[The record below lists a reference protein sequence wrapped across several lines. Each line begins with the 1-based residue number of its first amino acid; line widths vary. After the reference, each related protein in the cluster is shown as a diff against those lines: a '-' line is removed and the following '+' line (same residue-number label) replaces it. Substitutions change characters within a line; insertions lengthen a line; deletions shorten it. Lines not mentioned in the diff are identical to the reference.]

1 MSWLSNLLHPGRA
14 YDKAKETSQNYYN
27 QAQNQLNPYAQGGV
41 AANDKLNQFLESL
54 SNPGKLQEEW
64 SKGYE
69 ESPYAK
75 QLEQGSIDRGL
86 NAAGSM
92 GLMGSSAALN
102 NIQEEGSDIM
112 NKDRQSYMND
122 IMNKYLAGMGI
133 ATNQFNTGAGAA
145 GQQSQN
151 AMNQGQNEAGLDFG
165 QANAGPNMLMQL
177 LSSLGQGGMQYLTG
191 GMGKGGF
198 GRGMFTPEQKMPN
211 YYGQGMM
218 VSPTGGGY

>member
-14 YDKAKETSQNYYN
+14 YDKAKETSKNYYN
-27 QAQNQLNPYAQGGV
+27 QAQNQLNPYSQGGI
-41 AANDKLNQFLESL
+41 AANDKLNQLFDAL
-54 SNPGKLQEEW
+54 SNPGKLQDEW
-64 SKGYE
+64 SKGYA

-75 QLEQGSIDRGL
+75 QLEQGSIDKGL

-112 NKDRQSYMND
+112 NKDRQQYMND
-122 IMNKYLAGMGI
+122 MMQKYLAGLGI

-151 AMNQGQNEAGLDFG
+151 AMNQGANEAGLDFG
-165 QANAGPNMLMQL
+165 KSNAGSNMLMQL
-177 LSSLGQGGMQYLTG
+177 INSITQGGNQYLTG
-191 GMGKGGF
+191 GMGKGSF
-198 GRGMFTPEQKMPN
+198 GRGAFTPETPIPN
-211 YYGQGMM
+211 YYGQGMFL
-218 VSPTGGGY
+218 PPNGGR